1 MALKTQRWR
10 FLGAAMAGSVA
21 LWLAAPGAAQAAWP
35 SDQPIRIIVPQ
46 AAGGTNDTA
55 ARLVAVELGKALN
68 QSVVVENRPGASG
81 AIGMQAAVQS
91 RPDGYTLA
99 IASDT
104 ATILNAVRSDMPWQF
119 KRDLTGVS
127 MIADQPIVVAAS
139 ARSPYKTLADL
150 IAAAKEKPGAIAF
163 GTSGLGTSQQIAG
176 EWLAREAGVQLT
188 HVPYK
193 GGGQAI
199 TDLVGNQ
206 VPAAVLGL
214 APVIGQYRAGNVRIL
229 AVTSDKRKAEVPDV
243 PTLRELG
250 YPDIVLTQWVGL
262 VAPKRTP
269 PEIVQ
274 RLSDEV
280 AKILAQPDIVKKL
293 TESGLDARPMPAGQ
307 FDAFLGRTIDQWQ
320 HLITTL
326 SLRLD

>member
-1 MALKTQRWR
+1 MNAWHWKT
-10 FLGAAMAGSVA
+10 LGAAIAGSA
-21 LWLAAPGAAQAAWP
+21 TLWLAGVGTARAAWP

-55 ARLVAVELGKALN
+55 ARLIAVELGKALN

-81 AIGMQAAVQS
+81 AIGMQTAVQS

-119 KRDLTGVS
+119 KRDLAGVS

-139 ARSPYKTLADL
+139 ARSPYKSLGDL
-150 IAAAKEKPGAIAF
+150 IDAAKAKPGSIAF
-163 GTSGLGTSQQIAG
+163 GTSGLGTSQQVAG
-176 EWLAREAGVQLT
+176 EWLAREAKVQLT

-199 TDLVGNQ
+199 TDLVGDQ

-229 AVTSDKRKAEVPDV
+229 AITSDKRSAELPDV

-250 YPDIVLTQWVGL
+250 YQDIVLTQWVGL

-269 PEIVQ
+269 PDIVQ

-280 AKILAQPDIVKKL
+280 GKILAKPEIVQKL
-293 TESGLDARPMPAGQ
+293 KDSGLDVRPMPAPQ
-307 FDAFLGRTIDQWQ
+307 FDAFLARTVDQWQ
-320 HLITTL
+320 HLISTL
-326 SLRLD
+326 SLRLE

>member
-1 MALKTQRWR
+1 MKAQRWKR
-10 FLGAAMAGSVA
+10 RAAAVA
-21 LWLAAPGAAQAAWP
+21 AIAATWIAAPGAAQAAWP
-35 SDQPIRIIVPQ
+35 ADQPIRIIVPQ

-91 RPDGYTLA
+91 KPDGYTLA

-104 ATILNAVRSDMPWQF
+104 ATILNAVRRDMPWQF

-139 ARSPYKTLADL
+139 ARSPYRSLADL
-150 IAAAKEKPGAIAF
+150 LEAAKAKPGAIAF
-163 GTSGLGTSQQIAG
+163 GTSGLGTSQQVAG
-176 EWLAREAGVQLT
+176 EWLAREAGVQMT

-214 APVIGQYRAGNVRIL
+214 APVIGQYRSGNVRIL
-229 AVTSDKRKAEVPDV
+229 ALTSENRSAELPDV

-250 YPDIVLTQWVGL
+250 YKDIVLTQWVGL

-269 PEIVQ
+269 PEVVQ

-280 AKILAQPDIVKKL
+280 TRILAKPEIVHKL
-293 TESGLDARPMPAGQ
+293 KESGLDVRPMPAAQ
-307 FDAFLGRTIDQWQ
+307 FDVFLARTVDQWQ
-320 HLITTL
+320 HLISTL
-326 SLRLD
+326 SLRLE

>member
-1 MALKTQRWR
+1 MCAVAAASSILW
-10 FLGAAMAGSVA
+10 LGGAGAAR
-21 LWLAAPGAAQAAWP
+21 AAWP

-55 ARLVAVELGKALN
+55 ARLLAVELGKALN

-104 ATILNAVRSDMPWQF
+104 ATILNVVRKDMPWQF

-139 ARSPYKTLADL
+139 ARSPYKTLRDL
-150 IAAAKEKPGAIAF
+150 LDAAKEKPGTIAF
-163 GTSGLGTSQQIAG
+163 GTSGLGTAQQIAG
-176 EWLAREAGVQLT
+176 EWLAREAGVQMT

-214 APVIGQYRAGNVRIL
+214 APVIGQYRSGNVRIL
-229 AVTSDKRKAEVPDV
+229 AVTSEKRNGELPDV
-243 PTLRELG
+243 PTLAELG
-250 YPDIVLTQWVGL
+250 YRDIVLTQWVGL
-262 VAPKRTP
+262 VAPKQTP

-280 AKILAQPDIVKKL
+280 TKILAQPEIAHKL
-293 TESGLDARPMPAGQ
+293 KESGLDVRPIPASQ
-307 FDAFLGRTIDQWQ
+307 FDPFLAHTVDQWQ

-326 SLRLD
+326 SLRLE